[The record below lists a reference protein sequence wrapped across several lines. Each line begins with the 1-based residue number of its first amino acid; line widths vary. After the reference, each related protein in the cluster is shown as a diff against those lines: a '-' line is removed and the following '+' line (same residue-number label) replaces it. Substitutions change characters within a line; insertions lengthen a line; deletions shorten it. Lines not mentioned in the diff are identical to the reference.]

1 MKHWKPIAYILGILA
16 SYYCMSV
23 WGMGMRNPVKYY
35 LYIPVL
41 LCCFLLLKEIQYKL
55 QQNDQETV
63 VSNIVFVLIGTLI
76 LAGLTAIAFSSY
88 ESSVLSG

>member
-1 MKHWKPIAYILGILA
+1 MKHWKLIAYTVGILA
-16 SYYCMSV
+16 SYYCMSI

-35 LYIPVL
+35 LYIPVM
-41 LCCFLLLKEIQYKL
+41 LCCFLLVKELVYKL

-76 LAGLTAIAFSSY
+76 LAGLTAVAFSGY
-88 ESSVLSG
+88 ESSILGR

>member
-1 MKHWKPIAYILGILA
+1 MKHWKLIAYILGIIG

-41 LCCFLLLKEIQYKL
+41 LCCFLLVKELVYKL
-55 QQNDQETV
+55 QQNNQETV

-76 LAGLTAIAFSSY
+76 LAGLTAVAFSSY
-88 ESSVLSG
+88 ESSILGN